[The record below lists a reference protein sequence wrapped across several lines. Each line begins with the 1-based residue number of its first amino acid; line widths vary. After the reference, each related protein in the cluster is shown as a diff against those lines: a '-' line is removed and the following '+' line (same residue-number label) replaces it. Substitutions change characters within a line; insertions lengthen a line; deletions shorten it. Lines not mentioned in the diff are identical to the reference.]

1 MPKYYN
7 IIIEKSYNSTAI
19 KKKFKIGDY
28 ILVTGIFD
36 IFDSKLFHVDD
47 INDKIKIHMKRCYN
61 IEKINKL
68 KTGIIMNN
76 NNNRKVTDG
85 EESRHVDFT
94 PQSASPKEHHPFPP
108 ATSKTP
114 LPAFK

>member
-1 MPKYYN
+1 MSSPSLEECSMCGIIVKYNIYPSRTILKIIGTTQPNLLLLNSINLPKYYN

-47 INDKIKIHMKRCYN
+47 INDKIKIHVKRC
-61 IEKINKL
+61 
-68 KTGIIMNN
+68 
-76 NNNRKVTDG
+76 
-85 EESRHVDFT
+85 
-94 PQSASPKEHHPFPP
+94 
-108 ATSKTP
+108 
-114 LPAFK
+114 